1 MNCSV
6 KNVKVI
12 VRNVVM
18 TQCICNGAVIVLDL
32 NFREVVIL
40 IVFSD
45 IRRTYWFSDFKYVSL
60 LYDQIVY

>member
-1 MNCSV
+1 ML
-6 KNVKVI
+6 
-12 VRNVVM
+12 VM

-40 IVFSD
+40 IVLSD
-45 IRRTYWFSDFKYVSL
+45 IRRAYWCSDFKYVTL